1 MLPTVQARQSALL
14 SSEISAAVDIV
25 AQLLG
30 RGADVNAP
38 TADGSTPLALAVGG
52 GAAARPVVEA
62 LLQAGAV
69 PWLTD
74 GEGHDATARAAQ
86 DPKLLALLQA
96 ADGWAGLCTSDA
108 APPRAAAGGSSAS
121 AGFNPFAPRQAG
133 SQQTR
138 ELKAMSAD
146 ELRAGG
152 AKYQRLIEERELASF
167 GYS

>member
-1 MLPTVQARQSALL
+1 MPGLRRCWWAGVAVQRRLG
-14 SSEISAAVDIV
+14 EAVTGD
-25 AQLLG
+25 
-30 RGADVNAP
+30 
-38 TADGSTPLALAVGG
+38 G
-52 GAAARPVVEA
+52 GAEHAGRRGLQAIISVRGHQAHVVEA